1 MRAWD
6 EGGGYIA
13 FEPDGSHTLTVYAFA
28 WISTCSGTTRR
39 TQRPHLVRAAGRDDV
54 DRLRPVLGVRVPDLL
69 AAPGD
74 AGHELLVRLDRLD
87 AAAGLEFP
95 DPNLVVVC
103 GGEHVLA
110 ARVEHEP
117 ADPVIV
123 PDLPAR
129 RC

>member
-1 MRAWD
+1 MRAGD

-13 FEPDGSHTLTVYAFA
+13 FEPDGSHTLTVCAFA
-28 WISTCSGTTRR
+28 LVSTCSTTGRR
-39 TQRPHLVRAAGRDDV
+39 AKRPHLVRAAGCDDV
-54 DRLRPVLGVRVPDLL
+54 DRLWSILGVRVPDLL

-87 AAAGLEFP
+87 AATGLELP
-95 DPNLVVVC
+95 DPDFVVIR
-103 GGEHVLA
+103 GGKHVLA

-117 ADPVIV
+117 ANPVVV
-123 PDLPAR
+123 PDLPAQ